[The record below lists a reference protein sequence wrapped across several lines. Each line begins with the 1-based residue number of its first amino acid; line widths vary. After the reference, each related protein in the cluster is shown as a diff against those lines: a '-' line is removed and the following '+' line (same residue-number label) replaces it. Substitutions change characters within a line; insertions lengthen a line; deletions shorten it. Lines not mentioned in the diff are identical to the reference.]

1 MFQDRSE
8 AEVPSGPGSPKA
20 SSKVNV
26 RRRNSGAGRSAPLV
40 NRIKDVAADVYQ
52 KTVVELILRRKHVT
66 VSTDGRRIPL
76 QLEHEAPLIDTR
88 RGLAYVSNSIRTSR
102 YTVWDF
108 IPKQLFFQFSRV
120 GNFYFLCVGIPQM
133 VCMSGTFKMDL
144 LLTATPDSWPFDD
157 RILHHYST
165 ALILCDVDDCQRRL
179 RRLSKV
185 PPG

>member
-1 MFQDRSE
+1 MFQDHSG
-8 AEVPSGPGSPKA
+8 AEVPSGPESLKA

-40 NRIKDVAADVYQ
+40 NRIKDGAADVYQ

-76 QLEHEAPLIDTR
+76 ELEHETPLIDTR

-133 VCMSGTFKMDL
+133 VCISRILRMDL
-144 LLTATPDSWPFDD
+144 LLTATPGPRPFDD
-157 RILHHYST
+157 RVLHYYST
-165 ALILCDVDDCQRRL
+165 AFILCDVNNC
-179 RRLSKV
+179 
-185 PPG
+185 

>member
-8 AEVPSGPGSPKA
+8 AEAPSGPESPKA

-26 RRRNSGAGRSAPLV
+26 RRRNSGAGRSAPLA

-52 KTVVELILRRKHVT
+52 KIVVELIPRRKNVT
-66 VSTDGRRIPL
+66 VSTEGRRIPL
-76 QLEHEAPLIDTR
+76 ELEHETPLIDPR
-88 RGLAYVSNSIRTSR
+88 RGFPYVSNSIRTSR

-133 VCMSGTFKMDL
+133 VRMSRILKSDL
-144 LLTATPDSWPFDD
+144 LLTVTPDSRPFDH
-157 RILHHYST
+157 RILHYYST
-165 ALILCDVDDCQRRL
+165 AFILCDVDNCERRL
-179 RRLSKV
+179 RRLPTVS
-185 PPG
+185 PG